1 MDYQT
6 ILMIIGFM
14 IAAYAIISNDAI
26 QTLGTFLA
34 SNTHRPSWLLWLF
47 ATTVLV
53 ATVLFS
59 FFVFDGDVSQ
69 GRLTKFPPVPDF
81 HWIYIIPP
89 ILILILTRFG
99 IPVSTSF
106 LILTVFS
113 TATLDKMLMKS
124 LFGYFVAFVV
134 AIIIYRLVMATF
146 EKRFIA
152 QEKKQIPGYWIAL
165 QWMSTAFLWSQWL
178 GQDLANIFVYAPSA
192 GFNEAGVRTIDST
205 WLICTLIWMTIVL
218 GFVFWRRGGKIQG
231 IVDAK
236 TNIHDIRSAT
246 IIDLMYGVIL
256 YIFKVQSDIPM
267 STTWVFLGL
276 LAGREFA
283 IALVSNPKTT
293 KQAFSLATSDIGKAT
308 IGLILSVVIAVS
320 APFLKEFL

>member
-1 MDYQT
+1 MDITT
-6 ILMIIGFM
+6 ILMIVGFM

-34 SNTHRPSWLLWLF
+34 SNSHRPAWLLWIF
-47 ATTVLV
+47 ATLVLVGTVLYSYF
-53 ATVLFS
+53 AFG
-59 FFVFDGDVSQ
+59 GDVSQ
-69 GRLTKFPPVPDF
+69 GRLTKFPPVEHF
-81 HWIYIIPP
+81 HWIYIVPP

-113 TATLDKMLMKS
+113 TATLDKMLQKS

-134 AIIIYRLVMATF
+134 AILVYRLVMATF
-146 EKRFIA
+146 EKRFA
-152 QEKKQIPGYWIAL
+152 ANQSQGIPGYWVGL
-165 QWMSTAFLWSQWL
+165 QWFSTAFLWSQWL

-192 GFNEAGVRTIDST
+192 GFNEFGVRTIDPY
-205 WLICTLIWMTIVL
+205 WLVGSLAWMVFIL
-218 GFVFWRRGGKIQG
+218 GMVFWRKGGKIQN
-231 IVDAK
+231 IVDVK

-256 YIFKVQSDIPM
+256 YVFKVQSNIPM

-283 IALVSNPKTT
+283 LALASKPKTT
-293 KQAFSLATSDIGKAT
+293 GRAFSMMTSDIGKAA
-308 IGLILSVVIAVS
+308 IGLVLSVAIAIL
-320 APFLKEFL
+320 APYIKTLV